1 MLFAVHKIIEYADAY
16 TSLQN
21 KLKLV
26 TSSTKELG
34 YATDEVAQIA
44 KRTGQAL
51 GATGDLYFKISQN
64 ADKLGLE
71 RY

>member
-1 MLFAVHKIIEYADAY
+1 MPKGELRKLAAEGML
-16 TSLQN
+16 TSDILI
-21 KLKLV
+21 
-26 TSSTKELG
+26 SSTQELG

-64 ADKLGLE
+64 TEKLG
-71 RY
+71 